1 MSDVTY
7 KNYTIKLRSQYD
19 HVRNKWEPL
28 AMVWQKQDTLN
39 VGHPIS
45 SAEWQDTKALAH
57 AVALERAKVWVD
69 AKEEGKG
76 G

>member
-1 MSDVTY
+1 
-7 KNYTIKLRSQYD
+7 
-19 HVRNKWEPL
+19 
-28 AMVWQKQDTLN
+28 MVWQKQDTLN

-57 AVALERAKVWVD
+57 AVALERAKAWVD

-76 G
+76 R